1 MKQFD
6 FTPFFQDL
14 DRFFS
19 GQYKSE
25 LENEIN
31 KSMARPD
38 GNMVRWR
45 KEFEQLPDLELT
57 DFDFNRRQVTI
68 GKPLAENSGIRNN
81 LEQMLRKFSP
91 WRKGPYNIHGVN
103 IDTEWRSDMKW
114 NRIFPHIADVKGRK
128 IADIGCGNGYHMFR
142 LLGAG
147 AELVIGADPSLLFLV
162 QFMICKKYSGNLPV
176 HLLPIGIE
184 SMPEMQCFDTVL
196 SMGVLYHR
204 KSPFDFLRRLKYLL
218 KPGGELVLETLVIE
232 GDRNTVLVP
241 DDRYARMK
249 NVWFIPS
256 ADAMIHWLNKSG
268 FKNTRLVD
276 VSRTTTEEQRST
288 EWMTFESLD
297 LCLAPQDRNLTVE
310 GYQAP
315 TRATFIANR

>member
-1 MKQFD
+1 
-6 FTPFFQDL
+6 
-14 DRFFS
+14 
-19 GQYKSE
+19 
-25 LENEIN
+25 
-31 KSMARPD
+31 
-38 GNMVRWR
+38 
-45 KEFEQLPDLELT
+45 
-57 DFDFNRRQVTI
+57 
-68 GKPLAENSGIRNN
+68 
-81 LEQMLRKFSP
+81 
-91 WRKGPYNIHGVN
+91 
-103 IDTEWRSDMKW
+103 
-114 NRIFPHIADVKGRK
+114 
-128 IADIGCGNGYHMFR
+128 
-142 LLGAG
+142 
-147 AELVIGADPSLLFLV
+147 
-162 QFMICKKYSGNLPV
+162 
-176 HLLPIGIE
+176 
-184 SMPEMQCFDTVL
+184 
-196 SMGVLYHR
+196 MGVLYHR

-297 LCLAPQDRNLTVE
+297 LCLDPQDRNLTVE